1 MFRRSIFLGLMV
13 LLGSVLVYMILSARK
28 QEKRIASPAAEIIHQ
43 SKPSA
48 TRVLSP
54 TDLQVT
60 ESTTAI
66 LRPAANSGPVAGNS
80 ARHSVT
86 LRNQGPRRYKG
97 FMLKFNYLTASG
109 STVETRSHQVSREL
123 PAGETVR
130 LQEMVMEGLSGKVK
144 ACSVSLA
151 WADLAD

>member
-28 QEKRIASPAAEIIHQ
+28 QEKRAASPAAEIVRQ

-54 TDLQVT
+54 TDLQIT
-60 ESTTAI
+60 GSAMEI
-66 LRPAANSGPVAGNS
+66 LHPPRDAGSVREIS
-80 ARHSVT
+80 ARQSIT
-86 LRNQGPRRYKG
+86 IRNTGSRPYSG
-97 FMLKFNYLTASG
+97 VMLKLKYLAASG
-109 STVETRSHQVSREL
+109 STVETRSHEVSIKL
-123 PAGETVR
+123 PAGETVK
-130 LQEMVMEGLSGKVK
+130 LDDVVMEALPARVK
-144 ACSVSLA
+144 ACTVSIV